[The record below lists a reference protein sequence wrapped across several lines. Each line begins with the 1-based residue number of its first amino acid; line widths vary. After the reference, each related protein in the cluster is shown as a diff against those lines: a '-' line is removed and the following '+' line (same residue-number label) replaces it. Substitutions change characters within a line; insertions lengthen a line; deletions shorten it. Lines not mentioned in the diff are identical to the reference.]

1 MDADERRKPLEK
13 IRMTRGKKKNIKSR
27 FLVVFQNVPCYFH
40 FRVLKKKV
48 KFH

>member
-27 FLVVFQNVPCYFH
+27 FLVVFQNVPLLFS
-40 FRVLKKKV
+40 FSGIKKKS
-48 KFH
+48 